1 MSRRMYD
8 YLDDNCTE
16 NEPQETNPL
25 KFAIIATIV
34 IILVIYILVT
44 YFI

>member
-8 YLDDNCTE
+8 YLGNNSSE

-25 KFAIIATIV
+25 KFAITATIF

>member
-1 MSRRMYD
+1 MSKRMYD
-8 YLDDNCTE
+8 YLGNSSTE

-34 IILVIYILVT
+34 FISFIYILVT
-44 YFI
+44 FFF